1 MLVKILPEAPTFK
14 DAITEAERQ
23 MKSGDLGSLV
33 EFPVAHHFSKG
44 LYSRTILI
52 KAGECL
58 TGKIH
63 TTEHLCIM
71 YGDLEI
77 ASEQGRE
84 RLTGYNI
91 LNSKPGIKR
100 IGYAYTDTLFTTLH
114 VTDELDVDKLESMLG
129 LARYEDYDNFD
140 YQTFLIET
148 DMDQNDVD
156 AIVKNETD
164 LVPMPKGFD
173 DYHIQDSPIHGLG
186 AFASDHLAAGCSV
199 GPARIGDNRTPLG
212 RYVNHSASPNCVM
225 VKVAESNDMVLM
237 TQQSVRMGT
246 ELTVD
251 YRQVMRARQ

>member
-1 MLVKILPEAPTFK
+1 MLAKILPDAPTFK
-14 DAITEAERQ
+14 DAIIEAERQ
-23 MKSGDLGSLV
+23 MKSGDLGALV

-77 ASEQGRE
+77 ASEHGRE

-91 LNSKPGIKR
+91 LNSKPGVKR

-129 LARYEDYDNFD
+129 LATYQDYDNFD
-140 YQTFLIET
+140 YQNFLIET
-148 DMDQNDVD
+148 DIDL
-156 AIVKNETD
+156 IVKNEND
-164 LVPMPKGFD
+164 ICPVPRGFD
-173 DYHIQDSPIHGLG
+173 DFHIKDSPIHGLG
-186 AFASDHLAAGCSV
+186 VFASDHLLAGCNV
-199 GPARIGDNRTPLG
+199 GPARIGINRTPLG
-212 RYVNHSASPNCVM
+212 RYTNHSASPNCVM
-225 VKVAESNDMVLM
+225 LKADNTTDMFLM
-237 TQQSVRMGT
+237 TQQSIKMGD